1 MVDGLPEGSS
11 KALYGK
17 LTIGTDVYIGA
28 NCTLMPDIT
37 VGDGVIVGA
46 GSFVNKS
53 CEPWG
58 VYVGSPAKKIA
69 VRPKPKT

>member
-1 MVDGLPEGSS
+1 M
-11 KALYGK
+11 
-17 LTIGTDVYIGA
+17 I
-28 NCTLMPDIT
+28 PDIT

-46 GSFVNKS
+46 GSFVNES